1 MQIDNDKFDADY
13 SMLFMN
19 DSDKEILNG
28 LIESCLLMDPKIFTP
43 FLKNENLV
51 TDMTNKMRFY
61 RNYKF
66 MIECLYSN
74 SSKNLHYKW
83 ARRDWLDDKSYLT
96 LEIFDDIHF
105 YPRLSFIIDKID
117 NKLYIET
124 LPF

>member
-1 MQIDNDKFDADY
+1 MQIDNEKFDADY

-19 DSDKEILNG
+19 DLDKDILNG
-28 LIESCLLMDPKIFTP
+28 LIKSCLLMDSQIFLP
-43 FLKNENLV
+43 FLKNENVV

-61 RNYKF
+61 KNYKF
-66 MIECLYSN
+66 MIGCLYSN
-74 SSKNLHYKW
+74 SSRKLHYKW
-83 ARRDWLDDKSYLT
+83 ARRDWLDDISYLT

-105 YPRLSFIIDKID
+105 YPRLNFIIDKID